1 MNLLVIGTGYVG
13 LTTAVSFAMQGHHV
27 TGIDVIE
34 EKVKL
39 LQQGK
44 SPIYEPGLE
53 PELQRALTKETLAFS
68 TSMAEHVGE
77 ADVIYLCVGTPSGSD
92 GFADL
97 RYLEQAVETLR
108 TFVQA
113 SEREHVVVIKSTVP
127 VGTSDRIAAIF
138 AEDKHVH
145 VVTNPE
151 FLREGRALQ
160 DSLEPSRIVIGAD
173 RKEAIAIM
181 DQLYAKITAP
191 RVYTTRTNA
200 EMIKYA
206 SNAFLATRISF
217 MNELARLCHT
227 LGADIE
233 VVAEGMGL
241 DSRIGPEFLGA
252 GVGYGGSCFP
262 KDTEALIQLARRHQS
277 SLSLL
282 ETVRDVNRSQV
293 DWFVERMVET
303 IQGVRQKRI
312 ALLGLSF
319 KPETDDIREAPS
331 LTLIERLQK
340 EGAIL
345 TAFDPI
351 ASLHV
356 KQLYPNLSYVS
367 SPYDALKNADAA
379 ILVTEWKECVQLDWQ
394 RVKQQ
399 MAQPVLF
406 DGRNAWPAGFL
417 KENGFTYLGVGRHA

>member
-27 TGIDVIE
+27 TGVDVIE

-39 LQQGK
+39 LQQGI
-44 SPIYEPGLE
+44 SPIYEPLLE
-53 PELQRALTKETLAFS
+53 PELQRALAQGTLAFS
-68 TSMAEHVGE
+68 TEIAEHIAE

-108 TFVQA
+108 TLLQGRTKEYVI
-113 SEREHVVVIKSTVP
+113 VIKSTVP
-127 VGTSDRIAAIF
+127 IGTSDRIAATF
-138 AEDKHVH
+138 ATDKHVH
-145 VVTNPE
+145 IVTNPE

-217 MNELARLCHT
+217 MNELARLCHA

-262 KDTEALIQLARRHQS
+262 KDTEALIQLARRHHS

-282 ETVRDVNRSQV
+282 ETVRDINRSQV

-303 IQGVRQKRI
+303 IEGVRQKRI

-331 LTLIERLQK
+331 LALIDRLQK

-351 ASLHV
+351 ASPHV
-356 KQLYPNLSYVS
+356 MPLYPDLAYVS
-367 SPYDALKNADAA
+367 SPYEALKNADAA
-379 ILVTEWKECVQLDWQ
+379 ILVTEWNECVQLNWEQ
-394 RVKQQ
+394 VKKE
-399 MAQPVLF
+399 MAQPILF
-406 DGRNAWPAGFL
+406 DGRNAWPASLL
-417 KENGFTYLGVGRHA
+417 KENGFTYVGVGRHI